1 MISTELIAYCLV
13 LGGLTLIVVT
23 VLFELLGR
31 YLRVARDMPEGLM
44 EPTSPGWYFM
54 NFVMEF
60 LFLVAVPTFVYG
72 MFAVVLP
79 LSGIRPGLA
88 AAVLAFT
95 LGAVP
100 TVLALSVRVKLSMV
114 YLLYILFGVLI
125 KLAAVLAV
133 IGYLYSL

>member
-1 MISTELIAYCLV
+1 MISTELVVYCLV
-13 LGGLTLIVVT
+13 LGGLTLIVLT

-31 YLRVARDMPEGLM
+31 YLRVARDMPKGLM
-44 EPTSPGWYFM
+44 EPTSPGWHFM

-60 LFLVAVPTFVYG
+60 LFLVAVPTFVYS
-72 MFAVVLP
+72 MFVVILP

-100 TVLALSVRVKLSMV
+100 TVLALSVRIKLSMV

-125 KLAAVLAV
+125 KLAAVLAT